1 MQTWVTGMKQKRFGH
16 QIGSIKVNNLFVYG
30 TLKKGFSRNTILKD
44 SLFIGEVMT
53 KPLFTLIDLTY
64 YPGVL
69 ECGNTSIHGELYEV
83 TDETLQY
90 CDVIEGHP
98 NFYKRIEIELNNNA
112 TAWCY
117 VLDHAKYEN
126 PLVISSG
133 KWD

>member
-1 MQTWVTGMKQKRFGH
+1 M
-16 QIGSIKVNNLFVYG
+16 NNLFVYG

-83 TDETLQY
+83 SDETLQY

>member
-1 MQTWVTGMKQKRFGH
+1 MKQKRFGH

-83 TDETLQY
+83 SDETLQY